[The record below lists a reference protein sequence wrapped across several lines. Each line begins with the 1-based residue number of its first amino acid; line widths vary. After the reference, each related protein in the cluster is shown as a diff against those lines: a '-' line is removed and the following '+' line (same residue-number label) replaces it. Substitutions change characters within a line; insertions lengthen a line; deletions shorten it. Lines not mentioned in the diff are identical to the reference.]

1 MPRAQDAN
9 TFRRAVQLWSAG
21 SLREAEPMLNELVAD
36 DPSFGEAWLVLG
48 HVRLGLGRNPE
59 LAWRRASSAGQPEAS
74 YALGLWLAQAGR
86 AKDGLALLRHA
97 CRLNPHERRYAV
109 GLTDLLLLVDEPPAD
124 LGDTLLTLYDTPR
137 IDHTRLGPATWRAL
151 AQTALG
157 AEALAGEA
165 DDGQLLRLLALPLT
179 EAWLSRALIID
190 ATWERLLTGAR
201 SAALRSVERG
211 RHPALRTLTALA
223 IHGWRSEYCWAES
236 PEETALVNRLTARL
250 LGQAPA
256 ARVVGDN
263 AIRLAAVLMYRP
275 LDGALG
281 EGLGGLA
288 PTGGEDW
295 GPLTPL
301 FWQQLG
307 DLRRER
313 TLAESIPTLD
323 TPSGEA
329 ARAVAALY
337 EENPY
342 PRHVTAHQRTPQRL
356 PGLVRSLLP
365 RLPAGEPLPDPAPAR
380 VLLAGCGTGQ
390 QLLTSAT
397 RLAEREIV
405 ALDLSRA
412 SLGRAAR
419 LVEEWGLQGVSFA
432 QGDLRDVARLNQTFD
447 LIECVGVLHH
457 LDDPDEGLAALVNV
471 LAPGGLMQLGLY
483 SERGRQ
489 DVLAARA
496 LLQEAGLTDTDE
508 AGLRAA
514 RALLRSLPEDHPA
527 KGVTRSPDFASLTG
541 LRDLV
546 LHPVERRYTPL
557 TLGALLMS
565 HGLTVLGIQH
575 SHPTAA
581 ARYAAARPDDLA
593 QRDLI
598 TWDALEAESPGLFS
612 GMFVLW
618 VKKGAVGA

>member
-1 MPRAQDAN
+1 MPRPQDAL

-21 SLREAEPMLNELVAD
+21 ALREAEPLLNELVAD
-36 DPSFGEAWLVLG
+36 DPAYGEAWLVLG
-48 HVRLGLGRNPE
+48 HVRMGLGRDPE

-74 YALGLWLAQAGR
+74 YALGLWLAQRGR
-86 AKDGLALLRHA
+86 AKDGLGLLRHA
-97 CRLNPHERRYAV
+97 CRLNPNERRYAV
-109 GLTDLLLLVDEPPAD
+109 GLTDLLLLVDEPPSD
-124 LGDTLLTLYDTPR
+124 LGDTLLALYETPR

-157 AEALAGEA
+157 AEALAGRA
-165 DDGQLLRLLALPLT
+165 DDTHLLRLLALPLT
-179 EAWLSRALIID
+179 TAWLSRALIID
-190 ATWERLLTGAR
+190 GTWERLLTLAR
-201 SAALRSVERG
+201 AAALRAAERG
-211 RHPALRTLTALA
+211 HPPALTALTALA
-223 IHGWRSEYCWAES
+223 LHGWRAEYCWAEGA
-236 PEETALVNRLTARL
+236 EETALVERLTARL
-250 LGQAPA
+250 LGQPAA

-263 AIRLAAVLMYRP
+263 ASRLAAVLMYRP
-275 LDGALG
+275 LSGALG
-281 EGLGGLA
+281 EGLGR
-288 PTGGEDW
+288 PGEDW

-313 TLAESIPTLD
+313 TLAEGVPTLD
-323 TPSGEA
+323 TPTGEA

-365 RLPAGEPLPDPAPAR
+365 RLPAGEALPDPTTAR

-397 RLAEREIV
+397 RLADREIL

-412 SLGRAAR
+412 SIGRAAR
-419 LVEEWGLQGVSFA
+419 LVEEWGLPGVSFI
-432 QGDLRDVARLNQTFD
+432 QGDLRDVGRLERQFD

-457 LDDPDEGLAALVNV
+457 LEDPSEGLGALVGV

-496 LLQEAGLTDTDE
+496 LLHEAGLTATDE

-514 RALLRSLPEDHPA
+514 RAALRALPEDHPA

-557 TLGALLMS
+557 TLGALLAE
-565 HGLTVLGIQH
+565 HGLSLIGLQH

-581 ARYAAARPDDLA
+581 SRYAAARPDDPA
-593 QRDLI
+593 QRDLEV
-598 TWDALEAESPGLFS
+598 WDALEAETPGLFS
-612 GMFVLW
+612 GMFVFW
-618 VKKGAVGA
+618 VRRAG

>member
-1 MPRAQDAN
+1 MPRQQAAL

-21 SLREAEPMLNELVAD
+21 SLREAEPLLNELVME
-36 DPSFGEAWLVLG
+36 DPSYGEAWLVLG
-48 HVRLGLGRNPE
+48 HVRMGLGRDPE

-74 YALGLWLAQAGR
+74 YALGLWLAQRGR

-97 CRLNPHERRYAV
+97 CRLNPTERRYAV
-109 GLTDLLLLVDEPPAD
+109 GLTDLLLLVDEPPSD
-124 LGDTLLTLYDTPR
+124 LGDTLITLYETPR

-151 AQTALG
+151 AQTSLG
-157 AEALAGEA
+157 AEALAGRL
-165 DDGQLLRLLALPLT
+165 DDVHLLRLLSHPLT
-179 EAWLSRALIID
+179 LCWLSRALIID
-190 ATWERLLTGAR
+190 ATWERLLTLAR
-201 SAALRSVERG
+201 AAALRAAERG
-211 RHPALRTLTALA
+211 HPPALLALTALA
-223 IHGWRSEYCWAES
+223 LHGWRSEYCWAEG
-236 PEETALVNRLTARL
+236 PDETALVERLIARL
-250 LGQAPA
+250 LGQPGA

-263 AIRLAAVLMYRP
+263 AARLAAVLMYRP
-275 LDGALG
+275 LTGALG
-281 EGLGGLA
+281 EGLGR
-288 PTGGEDW
+288 PGEDW

-313 TLAESIPTLD
+313 ALAEGVPTLD

-365 RLPAGEPLPDPAPAR
+365 RLPAGEALPDPSPVR

-419 LVEEWGLQGVSFA
+419 LVEEWGLQGVTFV
-432 QGDLRDVARLNQTFD
+432 QGDLRDVARLGREFD

-457 LDDPDEGLAALVNV
+457 LEDPDAGLAALVGA

-496 LLQEAGLTDTDE
+496 LLQSAGLTATDE

-514 RALLRSLPEDHPA
+514 RSLLRSLPEDHPA

-557 TLGALLMS
+557 GLGELLVRQ
-565 HGLTVLGIQH
+565 GLSLLGLQH
-575 SHPTAA
+575 SHPTASS
-581 ARYAAARPDDLA
+581 RYAALRPDDPA
-593 QRDLI
+593 QRDLQV
-598 TWDALEAESPGLFS
+598 WDTLEAETPGLFS

-618 VKKGAVGA
+618 ARRAG